1 MKVERNKD
9 EVIVRLPANVDLR
22 ELQDT
27 LDYLR
32 YREATANSQAK
43 QADVD
48 ALAKEVNRSMAERL
62 RKQRGH

>member
-1 MKVERNKD
+1 MIVERHKD

-32 YREATANSQAK
+32 YREATAGSKAK
-43 QADVD
+43 QSDVD
-48 ALAKEVNRSMAERL
+48 ALAEEVNRSMAERL
-62 RKQRGH
+62 RKLRGH